1 MAAVAFDTY
10 RIVKRLKE
18 AGFDEKQAEAV
29 TSAIQ
34 ESTAVDLSHVV
45 TVEHFDQRINEVF
58 GHVKEVETQ
67 LKSSISALENRLD
80 SSVAGLEG
88 KIASSVAGLEGK
100 ISALENRLES
110 SVAGLEGKISALEN
124 RLESSVAGL
133 ETKIASSEARLE
145 GKIAS
150 SEARLEAKIA
160 ESKADI
166 LKAVMGMIISAVA
179 VNAVALF
186 GGFIAFAKMLG
197 H

>member
-88 KIASSVAGLEGK
+88 KI
-100 ISALENRLES
+100 
-110 SVAGLEGKISALEN
+110 SALEN